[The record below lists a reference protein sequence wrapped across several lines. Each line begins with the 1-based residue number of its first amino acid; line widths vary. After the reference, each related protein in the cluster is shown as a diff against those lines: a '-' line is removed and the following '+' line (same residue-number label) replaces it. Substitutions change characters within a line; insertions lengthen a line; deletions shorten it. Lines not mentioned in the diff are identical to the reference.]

1 MGTRPTVLLAALLA
15 GGGVAL
21 PALTWYHLTSL
32 TTGRGVVAAL
42 VVVLVAA
49 AALALGSAR
58 AGKRASTTERP
69 GFPAALRLAIAGLW
83 TAALSVVWP
92 RLLEAI
98 TSLDFLS
105 GAAAAMEVLMA
116 LALIAVPVGLVGA
129 ALPYLVRTSVA
140 DLATAS
146 RAAGYVVTCAR
157 LGTALGLILLPLLLP
172 EAAAARIL
180 QISAGALLLAGVL
193 MALGDRALA
202 HGQGTPGDAVPGR
215 QFEGRG
221 PVLAAALGGL
231 LIGAANVAWITAC
244 SASLLDNPLLL
255 MWIPALACGAL
266 VVGSLLGAW
275 FAPLIRRV
283 DLLIPGALYLAGLVA
298 IGSVV
303 ALEGLPRALLLGEN
317 RRFALLMQVAM
328 IVAPTG
334 ILVGAI
340 RPMAIRVR
348 TDWTG
353 TASLAAARLASHAA
367 LGLIVGVLLAALLGT
382 PLIGTTGVLFV
393 AGLLIGL
400 GATLLRVRALEA
412 ARVLP
417 ALIMVIP
424 LVVIA
429 AVPGTRQS
437 ILGAEPPLSLAL
449 MSRAPLPRG
458 ITLENQ
464 ADVTTLARYVTMRE
478 NASIKRYAAAGPP
491 TRQVA
496 LANQGGVLLT
506 GGQVRAHTS
515 QATEPSARDI
525 WGLALCA
532 AGLGPKPTRALVV
545 GPDDGRIVEVLLTAG
560 AEHIDVAGVTSA
572 VREAWTDAGRKR
584 MDDARVHLHAGDGIQ
599 QLRRARSST
608 TYDVIVLAPA
618 TPSLLGNTWRGTRE
632 GYADVAAALSE
643 RGLVAEAFPFD
654 QWPGERL
661 RRVLATCEQAFPGL
675 VGWRSRSALVLAGQ
689 QAPRAIEAAR
699 FADLLQTL
707 RDRGATWFH
716 EIGDFW
722 KHVAFDSDS
731 LARGTPLGGQV
742 YARDTHDLLRIDAKA
757 FLDREDDR
765 SNEAQL
771 LDPAFPPNMD
781 VLLPSLETRET
792 WLAAA
797 LRSLLD
803 EGAGAV
809 ARLYSEKLQ
818 IGRTNPGRI
827 GRARAAL
834 AAGAA
839 DRALG
844 FLNLALGYKPE
855 GAMRAEIDGLR
866 IEALAILVLREPPPR
881 AGPLQPKET
890 RRDQLL
896 AEIDTTLA
904 RHEASAEVQYAA
916 AIAFERLGNVKAA
929 QASYARMRATETWPP
944 GSRMAYARF
953 LMSEIPGSDAEIA
966 RILEGAPV
974 LDEDP
979 EALDLYLRIR
989 TAPLES
995 GTVDPLPDRVITL
1008 YAEAGRE
1015 LRDAAQIALARRSYT
1030 EAAVFAREAS
1040 ERLQGDPFTQELR
1053 AVTWILEALE
1063 ATDRGTRARESL
1075 LDGLP
1080 LLQQAVA
1087 ESSTPEATR
1096 VRARVMARWMGLPPP
1111 SLQED
1116 SGGTVPEDPA
1126 TISGREPRKEGKPP
1140 R

>member
-49 AALALGSAR
+49 ASLALGSAR

-69 GFPAALRLAIAGLW
+69 GFPAAFRLAVAGLW
-83 TAALSVVWP
+83 TGALSVLWP
-92 RLLEAI
+92 RLLEAV
-98 TSLDFLS
+98 TSLTFLS
-105 GAAAAMEVLMA
+105 GAAAAMEVLLA
-116 LALIAVPVGLVGA
+116 LAMMAVPVGLVGA

-140 DLATAS
+140 DLTTAS
-146 RAAGYVVTCAR
+146 RAAGFVITCAR
-157 LGTALGLILLPLLLP
+157 LGFAVGLIALPLVLP
-172 EAAAARIL
+172 EATAARIL
-180 QISAGALLLAGVL
+180 QISAGILLAAGVL

-221 PVLAAALGGL
+221 PVLASALGGL
-231 LIGAANVAWITAC
+231 LLGAANVAWITAC

-255 MWIPALACGAL
+255 MWIPALSCAAL
-266 VVGSLLGAW
+266 VIGTLIGSWL
-275 FAPLIRRV
+275 APLIRRV
-283 DLLIPGALYLAGLVA
+283 DLLIPGALYLAGLLA
-298 IGSVV
+298 IASVV

-317 RRFALLMQVAM
+317 RRFALFMQVAM
-328 IVAPTG
+328 FVAPTG
-334 ILVGAI
+334 ILVGTI

-367 LGLIVGVLLAALLGT
+367 LGLSVGVLLAALLGT
-382 PLIGTTGVLFV
+382 PLIGSTGVLLV
-393 AGLLIGL
+393 AGLVIGL

-417 ALIMVIP
+417 ALIMVVP

-429 AVPGTRQS
+429 AVPTTRQS
-437 ILGAEPPLSLAL
+437 ILDAEPPLAL
-449 MSRAPLPRG
+449 GLMTRAPLPRG
-458 ITLENQ
+458 VRLENQ
-464 ADVTTLARYVTMRE
+464 EDLTTLARYLTMRE
-478 NASIKRYAAAGPP
+478 QASITRYAEAGPP

-496 LANQGGVLLT
+496 LANQGAVLLT

-515 QATEPSARDI
+515 AGTEPSARDI
-525 WGLALCA
+525 FGLALCA
-532 AGLGPKPTRALVV
+532 AGLGPTPTRALVV

-560 AEHIDVAGVTSA
+560 AEHVDVAGVTAA
-572 VREAWTDAGRKR
+572 VREAWTEIGRKR
-584 MDDARVHLHAGDGIQ
+584 MNDARVHLHTGDGIQ
-599 QLRRARSST
+599 LLRSARSST
-608 TYDVIVLAPA
+608 PYDVIVLTPA
-618 TPSLLGNTWRGTRE
+618 TPSLLGHAWRGTRE
-632 GYADVAAALSE
+632 GCADIGAALSE
-643 RGLVAEAFPFD
+643 QGLVAEAFPFD

-661 RRVLATCEQAFPGL
+661 RRVLATYEQAFSGL
-675 VGWRSRSALVLAGQ
+675 IGWRSRSALVLAAR
-689 QAPRAIEAAR
+689 QAPRPIEAAR
-699 FADLLQTL
+699 FTRLLATL
-707 RDRGATWFH
+707 RERGATWFRQ
-716 EIGDFW
+716 IGDFW
-722 KHVAFDSDS
+722 KHIAFDSNS
-731 LARGTPLGGQV
+731 LANGTPLGGEV
-742 YARDTHDLLRIDAKA
+742 YSRETQDLARIDAQA
-757 FLDREDDR
+757 FLDGRVDR

-771 LDPAFPPNMD
+771 LDPAFPPDMAI
-781 VLLPSLETRET
+781 LLPVLETRET

-809 ARLYSEKLQ
+809 ARLYSQKLQ

-844 FLNLALGYKPE
+844 FLDLALGHKPE
-855 GAMRAEIDGLR
+855 GALRAEIDALR
-866 IEALAILVLREPPPR
+866 VEALATLVLREPPPR
-881 AGPLQPKET
+881 AGPLRPKET

-896 AEIDTTLA
+896 AEIRTTLA
-904 RHEASAEVQYAA
+904 RHEASADVQYAA
-916 AIAFERLGNVKAA
+916 AVAFERLGNVKAA
-929 QASYARMRATETWPP
+929 QEAYARLQATETWPT
-944 GSRMAYARF
+944 GSRLAYARF
-953 LMSEIPGSDAEIA
+953 LMSEVPGSDAAIA
-966 RILEGAPV
+966 QVLEGAPV
-974 LDEDP
+974 LDKDP

-989 TAPLES
+989 TVPLES
-995 GTVDPLPDRVITL
+995 DAVDPLPDRVIAL

-1015 LRDAAQIALARRSYT
+1015 LRDAAQIALARRSYV
-1030 EAAVFAREAS
+1030 EASVFAREAS

-1063 ATDRGTRARESL
+1063 SADRGTRAREAL

-1080 LLQQAVA
+1080 LLRQAVA
-1087 ESSTPEATR
+1087 ESTTPEATR
-1096 VRARVMARWMGLPPP
+1096 RRARVMARWMALPIP
-1111 SLQED
+1111 SLAEDEDGTVRED
-1116 SGGTVPEDPA
+1116 SA
-1126 TISGREPRKEGKPP
+1126 TIPGRAPREEGKPP